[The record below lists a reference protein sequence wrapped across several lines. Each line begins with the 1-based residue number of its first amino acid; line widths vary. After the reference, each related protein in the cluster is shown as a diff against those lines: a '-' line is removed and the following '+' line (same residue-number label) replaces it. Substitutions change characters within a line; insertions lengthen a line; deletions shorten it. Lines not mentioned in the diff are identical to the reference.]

1 LLWSAEIG
9 HLSRLERHVCGRLH
23 HVPGIAAATNCS
35 TQIHPVAIFPPY
47 DAPPE
52 ADRCF
57 LSHQSGGAMR
67 FFTDHY
73 FSEAE
78 KAEMLG
84 GSYDAYVQ
92 EQLRKRQL
100 EQERQSRLSELERR
114 NQELQLEQQAFDRNS
129 TRFVLAILAC
139 ILLAVLASSF
149 GMQPFLSY
157 F

>member
-1 LLWSAEIG
+1 
-9 HLSRLERHVCGRLH
+9 
-23 HVPGIAAATNCS
+23 
-35 TQIHPVAIFPPY
+35 
-47 DAPPE
+47 
-52 ADRCF
+52 
-57 LSHQSGGAMR
+57 MR

-78 KAEMLG
+78 KAQMLG

-92 EQLRKRQL
+92 EQLRKRQR

-114 NQELQLEQQAFDRNS
+114 NQELQLEQQAFDRNA

-139 ILLAVLASSF
+139 ILLAVLVSSF
-149 GMQPFLSY
+149 GMQPLLDY